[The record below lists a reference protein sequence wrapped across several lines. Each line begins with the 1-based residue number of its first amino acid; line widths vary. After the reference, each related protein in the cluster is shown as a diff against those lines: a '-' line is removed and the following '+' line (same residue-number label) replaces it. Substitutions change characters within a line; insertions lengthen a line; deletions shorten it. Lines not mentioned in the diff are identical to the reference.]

1 MDGRSYRLND
11 GGHHGQNALN
21 GRHQSTHKRG
31 DYRRQ
36 QRDYLTDHI
45 RDHRH
50 HGGGQLA
57 QGRHER
63 LNRRL
68 KHLECLL
75 QADENVL
82 QHLAELRTQL
92 RARGDKAGQS
102 ANHQSDGTAKTGQY
116 APKPFQHVA
125 NHRHA
130 TQALQSATKT
140 SRAKQ
145 TSHGGD
151 GTGQSRQLASEAI
164 EIDFADLV
172 GDTTEHFLKR
182 RANLLRQ
189 CGHLVEKRGDE
200 RFDGLHHLDDRAADP
215 TESRNQ
221 IIADRS
227 LQASDLMPQDR
238 HFALRGL
245 RQGLV
250 DAAEIR
256 FQDLRG
262 HRGLLG
268 RATLLK
274 DLLLRVGHRHAIF
287 AQRGCA
293 AGHDLAE
300 QVSDL
305 HAILSGRVIPL
316 VVGDHVGQGGRQG
329 LDLIGGQCESAELCL
344 SGLQGAT
351 GYDSGLSKR
360 LIQAEQRLLLL
371 IRPVIV
377 IGDLLEFRGHLTGL
391 ERRIHGLL
399 AEIHQISASGGSGAG
414 HDGGHALSRL
424 ADPGHRLRRETRRLT
439 QPRMQRITGLR
450 GRITRTLRQSIPN
463 SRKLAFDVGRDL
475 ASRRTDLLH
484 RRVHA
489 WNLADDLLAHRREAG
504 RQPDESV
511 LRLVSF
517 GRQLRLKV
525 LKPSLGGLEVIGRRL
540 EIVSRRLL
548 PDLRLFEFDG
558 RSLRLSRIGPVFL
571 RGRVQLL
578 LRGLHLHAGSLEFQQ
593 GVSILL
599 RGLSHVLFK
608 GLQSIGIQ
616 FSGTTVKAAFEGVA
630 DLLALLRP
638 VEPFGKGVFQGG
650 DGFSGLFRHILA
662 EAIHLRENAHM
673 RGTKLATASHDS
685 LLYSL
690 FLKPKMLLIDSKAS
704 RRSSSVTSTCCFPA
718 FSGAR
723 SPRIDVPPA

>member
-31 DYRRQ
+31 DYRCQ
-36 QRDYLTDHI
+36 QRDYLADEI
-45 RDHRH
+45 GDYRH
-50 HGGGQLA
+50 DSCRQLT
-57 QGRHER
+57 QSRHER

-82 QHLAELRTQL
+82 QHRAEFAAQL

-102 ANHQSDGTAKTGQY
+102 ANHQRDRPTKTGQY

-151 GTGQSRQLASEAI
+151 GTGQAGQLAREAI

-172 GDTTEHFLKR
+172 GDHTEHFLKR

-200 RFDGLHHLDDRAADP
+200 RFDGLHHLDDRATDTA
-215 TESRNQ
+215 ESRDQ

-227 LQASDLMPQDR
+227 LQASDLMLQDR
-238 HFALRGL
+238 HLALRSL
-245 RQGLV
+245 RKSLV

-274 DLLLRVGHRHAIF
+274 DLLLRVRHRHAIF

-300 QVSDL
+300 QIRDL
-305 HAILSGRVIPL
+305 HAILRGRVIPL
-316 VVGDHVGQGGRQG
+316 VVGDHVRQSGRQG

-351 GYDSGLSKR
+351 GYDTGLSKR

-377 IGDLLEFRGHLTGL
+377 LGDLLEFRGHLTGL

-424 ADPGHRLRRETRRLT
+424 ADAGHRLRREPGSLAQTG
-439 QPRMQRITGLR
+439 MQRITGL
-450 GRITRTLRQSIPN
+450 GGGITRALRQRIPG
-463 SRKLAFDVGRDL
+463 SRELAFDVGRDL
-475 ASRRTDLLH
+475 ASRRADLLH

-489 WNLADDLLAHRREAG
+489 RNLADNL
-504 RQPDESV
+504 
-511 LRLVSF
+511 
-517 GRQLRLKV
+517 
-525 LKPSLGGLEVIGRRL
+525 LGG
-540 EIVSRRLL
+540 
-548 PDLRLFEFDG
+548 
-558 RSLRLSRIGPVFL
+558 
-571 RGRVQLL
+571 
-578 LRGLHLHAGSLEFQQ
+578 
-593 GVSILL
+593 
-599 RGLSHVLFK
+599 
-608 GLQSIGIQ
+608 
-616 FSGTTVKAAFEGVA
+616 
-630 DLLALLRP
+630 
-638 VEPFGKGVFQGG
+638 
-650 DGFSGLFRHILA
+650 
-662 EAIHLRENAHM
+662 
-673 RGTKLATASHDS
+673 
-685 LLYSL
+685 
-690 FLKPKMLLIDSKAS
+690 
-704 RRSSSVTSTCCFPA
+704 
-718 FSGAR
+718 
-723 SPRIDVPPA
+723 